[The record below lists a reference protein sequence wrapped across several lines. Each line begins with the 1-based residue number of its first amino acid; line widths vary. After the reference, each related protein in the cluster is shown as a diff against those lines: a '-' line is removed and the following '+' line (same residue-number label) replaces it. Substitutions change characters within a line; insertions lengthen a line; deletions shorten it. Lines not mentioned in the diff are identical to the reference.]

1 MSKTLLTL
9 DFETYYDTQVSLTK
23 ITTMEY
29 VRHPAFKV
37 WGVGLQ
43 VDDGDPYW
51 VSEDE
56 VPVALQEFDWDN
68 TALLCHNTPFDGF
81 ILTQYYK
88 QIPGYYYD
96 TAAMSRGWWPGLS
109 ASLAAAAKRCFPN
122 DESMRKGDELINA
135 KGIVDLPPDIEEQI
149 AGYCIQDVALTY
161 AIFKQ
166 LFEGYPQTELSLIN
180 LTTRM
185 FCEPSLQINRERL
198 TMYHDSQVMA
208 GKKLISNSG
217 YPGDVLRS
225 NVKFAEALL
234 TDHNISVPTK
244 KSPRTG
250 KSIPAL
256 GKNDAGYKQMCSMYP
271 EHKNIWD
278 GREAAKSRIEETRAQ
293 TFLNA
298 ADPNTNSLPAPLR
311 YYAAHTGRF
320 GGTDKLNLQN
330 LPRNSELRK
339 CLIAPEGKLLYVAD
353 LSNIEARMLAWLA
366 GQEDLLAQFAA
377 GDDIYSNFASTV
389 YNRTINKTD
398 DPTERFVGK
407 TAILG
412 LGYGMGSKK
421 FQATLASGSGGPALE
436 FSDSQA
442 VSVVNTYR
450 QTYYKIPLLWKRLE
464 NFLLMSL
471 KESHDLP
478 YGVLTFR
485 DGNILL
491 PNKMALKYTDLRLN
505 DGNLQYV
512 GRNGIETTYGGRI
525 TENVI
530 QALSRIV
537 ITDAMLLL
545 ENDPELTVAL
555 TVHDE
560 VVLIGP
566 NENPDAT
573 MDYIISVLCKPPLWA
588 AELPLDAEGGYAR
601 NYSK

>member
-1 MSKTLLTL
+1 MRIAASKTLLTL

-161 AIFKQ
+161 AIYKQ

-185 FCEPSLQINRERL
+185 FREPSLQINRERL

-208 GKKLISNSG
+208 GKELISNSG

-256 GKNDAGYKQMCSMYP
+256 GKM
-271 EHKNIWD
+271 
-278 GREAAKSRIEETRAQ
+278 TRA
-293 TFLNA
+293 TNRCA
-298 ADPNTNSLPAPLR
+298 ACIPSIKTS
-311 YYAAHTGRF
+311 
-320 GGTDKLNLQN
+320 GTVEKRLNL
-330 LPRNSELRK
+330 
-339 CLIAPEGKLLYVAD
+339 G
-353 LSNIEARMLAWLA
+353 
-366 GQEDLLAQFAA
+366 
-377 GDDIYSNFASTV
+377 
-389 YNRTINKTD
+389 
-398 DPTERFVGK
+398 
-407 TAILG
+407 
-412 LGYGMGSKK
+412 
-421 FQATLASGSGGPALE
+421 
-436 FSDSQA
+436 
-442 VSVVNTYR
+442 
-450 QTYYKIPLLWKRLE
+450 
-464 NFLLMSL
+464 
-471 KESHDLP
+471 
-478 YGVLTFR
+478 
-485 DGNILL
+485 
-491 PNKMALKYTDLRLN
+491 
-505 DGNLQYV
+505 
-512 GRNGIETTYGGRI
+512 
-525 TENVI
+525 
-530 QALSRIV
+530 
-537 ITDAMLLL
+537 
-545 ENDPELTVAL
+545 
-555 TVHDE
+555 
-560 VVLIGP
+560 
-566 NENPDAT
+566 
-573 MDYIISVLCKPPLWA
+573 
-588 AELPLDAEGGYAR
+588 
-601 NYSK
+601 